1 MEALSGEFNEF
12 YRRLKVVKDY
22 HRRFPNEVVDP
33 MDAEFLQLAL
43 DRQESVASA
52 CLPKRRCG
60 RSDVPAWPNP
70 RQSPSALFV
79 SRAQSSTRCSRARR
93 PTAGSWT

>member
-33 MDAEFLQLAL
+33 MDEEFLQLAL
-43 DRQESVASA
+43 DRQEGVASMSCQSA
-52 CLPKRRCG
+52 AVAVLPFN
-60 RSDVPAWPNP
+60 VA
-70 RQSPSALFV
+70 
-79 SRAQSSTRCSRARR
+79 
-93 PTAGSWT
+93 

>member
-33 MDAEFLQLAL
+33 MDEEFLQLAL
-43 DRQESVASA
+43 DRQEGVASML
-52 CLPKRRCG
+52 LPKRSCG
-60 RSDVPAWPNP
+60 RSAVQCSLTHAKTLW
-70 RQSPSALFV
+70 RSVFFSA
-79 SRAQSSTRCSRARR
+79 
-93 PTAGSWT
+93 